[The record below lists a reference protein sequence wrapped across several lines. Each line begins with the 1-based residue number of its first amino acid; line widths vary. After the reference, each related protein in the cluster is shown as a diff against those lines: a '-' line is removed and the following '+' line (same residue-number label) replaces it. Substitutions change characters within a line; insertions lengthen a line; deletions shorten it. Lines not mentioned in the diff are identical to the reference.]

1 MHSIASVRSSGG
13 AANYFATDNYYTLEE
28 NAEAGVWGGKGA
40 EAAGLSGAVEKE
52 AFEKILNGE
61 LPSGEKV
68 GQVENRRL
76 GIDMTFSMPKSA
88 SILALVSGDKRI
100 LDANLRAVGKTMQY
114 VERNFAEARN
124 YDSNRNG
131 RPEKTGNLVYAL
143 FAHDTSRALDPQGHI
158 HAVVANLT
166 QTASGVWKALWNE
179 KLWHNNTT
187 IGQVYHAAL
196 RAELQKLGYEL
207 EAAGKHGTFEIK
219 GVPKELRD
227 AFSSRTE
234 EIVKEIE
241 KWNATDPRDQKRITL
256 YTRDDKIVL
265 EDRGALERDWQAV
278 AAAFGFDGQA
288 LIEAAHARGAELGRP
303 GLLENLSGILS
314 EMRTRFGAAT
324 GHGDPLTTSGTR
336 ALALSATQIRA
347 EHATAS
353 AVRHLSEREAAFTPE
368 AILSTALGFQVRTV
382 EAHHIEARI
391 GQLISGGQLIRSVSE
406 RADGH
411 VSHVTTPQALAME
424 QRILDNVAA
433 GADKGRS
440 FMSPDQAADRL
451 QAAATALGQAREG
464 AGGWTLNKGQLAAG
478 IAILSGKDRFLNI
491 QGVAGAG
498 KSTLIGALDLV
509 LKDEGVR
516 LVGLAFQNKMVAD
529 LRGGASQTMSVE
541 DMKAAGIEAYTI
553 ASFANRYDRASRAPG
568 TPAFDRAKAALA
580 DSVIIT
586 DESSMVSTRDMLRVQ
601 SIVERLD
608 VDKAPFIGD
617 RNQLSAIE
625 QGKMFAVI
633 QAAGHATVR
642 MDENIRQRNS
652 PLLMA
657 VAGLSNEG
665 HASLALDLLAAHGR
679 VTEAGSDSIKAA
691 AGMWLALS
699 PEQRERT
706 AIFTAGRTDR
716 TEINTL
722 VQEGLKAEGA
732 IGGDGIALRTLQS
745 ANTTREQLRF
755 PSTYSPGQVLEA
767 RMALREIGL
776 ARGQWE
782 VARVNRNGTIDLV
795 KDGRRTTFDPAR
807 IDPNHRFDRL
817 GVFDRKDLKL
827 HDGDTIFWRDKDAR
841 LDIQKSTYAT
851 VLKADREGVT
861 VALAD
866 QRQITLPTGHPML
879 ERLDLGYALN
889 AHMVQGMTKPEAIE
903 HISSRQ
909 ANLAT
914 QRTQNVL
921 NTRATDDMRVVTDDL
936 EKLKNR
942 LDHNAGNKTSA
953 LETVG
958 KVEVDPRRH
967 NPIDT
972 RELPELKISSELK
985 AKLDAVSS
993 QPPAPVRQLPVP
1005 EKAIGFDLA

>member
-13 AANYFATDNYYTLEE
+13 AANYFAADNYYTLEE

-40 EAAGLSGAVEKE
+40 EAAGLSGPVEKD
-52 AFEKILNGE
+52 AFEKVLNGE
-61 LPSGEKV
+61 LPGGEKV

-88 SILALVSGDKRI
+88 SILALVSGDRRI
-100 LDANLRAVGKTMQY
+100 LDANMRAVVKTMQY
-114 VERNFAEARN
+114 AERNFAEARN
-124 YDSNRNG
+124 YDTNRNG
-131 RPEKTGNLVYAL
+131 SPEKTGNLLYAL

-196 RAELQKLGYEL
+196 RAELQNLGYEL
-207 EAAGKHGTFEIK
+207 QASGKHGTFEIK
-219 GVPKELRD
+219 GVPKDLRD
-227 AFSSRTE
+227 AFSSRTQD
-234 EIVKEIE
+234 ITKEIE

-278 AAAFGFDGQA
+278 AASFGFDGQP
-288 LIEAAHARGAELGRP
+288 LIDAARARAAELGRP
-303 GLLENLSGILS
+303 SLIENVSAILS
-314 EMRTRFGAAT
+314 EMRERFGAASA
-324 GHGDPLTTSGTR
+324 HSDPLTTGGVK
-336 ALALSATQIRA
+336 ALALTASQIRA

-353 AVRHLSEREAAFTPE
+353 AVRHLGEREAAFTPE
-368 AILSTALGFQVRTV
+368 AILSTALGFQVKGV
-382 EAHHIEARI
+382 EAHHIELRI
-391 GQLISGGQLIRSVSE
+391 GQLIGGGALIRGLSD

-411 VSHVTTPQALAME
+411 FSHVTTPQALAME
-424 QRILDNVAA
+424 QRVLENVAA

-440 FMSPDQAADRL
+440 FMAPEQAAERL
-451 QAAATALGQAREG
+451 QEAARALGNAR
-464 AGGWTLNKGQLAAG
+464 AGSDGWTLNQGQLAAG
-478 IAILSGKDRFLNI
+478 IAILAGRDRFLNI

-541 DMKAAGIEAYTI
+541 DMKSAGIEAYTI
-553 ASFANRYDRASRAPG
+553 ASFVNRYDRASREPG
-568 TPAFDRAKAALA
+568 SPRFDAARADLGNT
-580 DSVIIT
+580 VIIT

-601 SIVERLD
+601 GIAERLE

-633 QAAGHATVR
+633 QAAGHPTVC

-679 VTEAGSDSIKAA
+679 VTQAGPDSIRTT
-691 AGMWLALS
+691 AGMWLAL
-699 PEQRERT
+699 PAEERERT
-706 AIFTAGRTDR
+706 AIFTAGRADR
-716 TEINTL
+716 SEINML
-722 VQEGLKAEGA
+722 VQEGLKAEGTLT
-732 IGGDGIALRTLQS
+732 GDPVALRTLQS
-745 ANTTREQLRF
+745 ANTTREELRF
-755 PSTYSPGQVLEA
+755 ASTYSSGQVLEA
-767 RMALREIGL
+767 RMAVREIGL
-776 ARGQWE
+776 ARGQWD
-782 VARVNRNGTIDLV
+782 VARVHRNGTIELV
-795 KDGRRTTFDPAR
+795 RHGQRKTIDPAR

-817 GVFDRKDLKL
+817 GLYDRKDLKL
-827 HDGDTIFWRDKDAR
+827 HDGDTIFWRDKDAK
-841 LDIQKSTYAT
+841 LDIQKSTYAR
-851 VLKADREGVT
+851 VLKADGAGIT
-861 VALAD
+861 VELAD
-866 QRQITLPTGHPML
+866 KRAITLPTGHPML

-889 AHMVQGMTKPEAIE
+889 AHMVQGMTKPQAIE

-909 ANLAT
+909 TNLAT

-953 LETVG
+953 LEAVG
-958 KVEVDPRRH
+958 KVEVDPKPR

-972 RELPELKISSELK
+972 REVPELRISPELR
-985 AKLDAVSS
+985 ARLDAVASH
-993 QPPAPVRQLPVP
+993 PPAPVRQLPVP
-1005 EKAIGFDLA
+1005 EKSIGFDLA

>member
-13 AANYFATDNYYTLEE
+13 AANYFAADNYYTLDE

-40 EAAGLSGAVEKE
+40 DAAGLSGPVEKE
-52 AFEKILNGE
+52 AFEKVLNGE

-88 SILALVSGDKRI
+88 SILSLVSGDKRI
-100 LDANLRAVGKTMQY
+100 LDANMRAVVKTMQY
-114 VERNFAEARN
+114 AERNFAEARN
-124 YDSNRNG
+124 YDTSRSG
-131 RPEKTGNLVYAL
+131 RPEKTGNLLYAL

-166 QTASGVWKALWNE
+166 QTASGAWKALWNE
-179 KLWHNNTT
+179 KLWHNNTA

-207 EAAGKHGTFEIK
+207 EASGKHGTFEIK
-219 GVPKELRD
+219 GVPKYLRD

-234 EIVKEIE
+234 EITRAIE
-241 KWNATDPRDQKRITL
+241 KWNATDPRDQKKITL

-265 EDRGALERDWQAV
+265 EDRGALEKDWQGV
-278 AAAFGFDGQA
+278 AASFGFDGQA
-288 LIEAAHARGAELGRP
+288 LIAAAQARASELNRP
-303 GLLENLSGILS
+303 SLIENLSATLS
-314 EMRTRFGAAT
+314 EMRDRFGAAT
-324 GHGDPLTTSGTR
+324 GHSDPLTTTGAKALGLSGI
-336 ALALSATQIRA
+336 QIRA

-368 AILSTALGFQVRTV
+368 ALLSTALGFQVGGV

-391 GQLISGGQLIRSVSE
+391 GQLIDAGKLIRGYSE

-411 VSHVTTPQALAME
+411 FSHVTTPQALAME

-433 GADKGRS
+433 GADQGRAY
-440 FMSPDQAADRL
+440 MSPEQAAQRL
-451 QAAATALGQAREG
+451 QEAARALGQAREG
-464 AGGWTLNKGQLAAG
+464 VDSWSLNEGQLAAG

-498 KSTLIGALDLV
+498 KSTLIGALDIV
-509 LKDEGVR
+509 LKDEGIR

-541 DMKAAGIEAYTI
+541 DMKKAGIEAHTI
-553 ASFANRYDRASRAPG
+553 ASFASKYDSASRAPG
-568 TPAFDRAKAALA
+568 TARYAAAKAELS
-580 DSVIIT
+580 DTVVIT

-601 SIVERLD
+601 SIVERLEI
-608 VDKAPFIGD
+608 DKAPFIGD

-642 MDENIRQRNS
+642 MDENIRQRGS

-679 VTEAGSDSIKAA
+679 VTEAGPDSAKAT

-706 AIFTAGRTDR
+706 AIFTAGRADR
-716 TEINTL
+716 TEINSL
-722 VQEGLKAEGA
+722 VQEGLKAEGTLM
-732 IGGDGIALRTLQS
+732 GDPLALRVLQS

-755 PSTYSPGQVLEA
+755 PSTYSPSQVLEA
-767 RMALREIGL
+767 RMALREVGL

-782 VARVNRNGTIDLV
+782 VVRVNRNGTLELA
-795 KDGRRTTFDPAR
+795 KNGRRTTLDPTK
-807 IDPNHRFDRL
+807 IDPNHKYDRL
-817 GVFDRKDLKL
+817 GLYDRKDLKL
-827 HDGDTIFWRDKDAR
+827 HDGDTIFWREKDVR
-841 LDIQKSTYAT
+841 LDIQKSTYAR
-851 VLKADREGVT
+851 VLKADGQGVT
-861 VALAD
+861 VELAD
-866 QRQITLPTGHPML
+866 KREITLATGHPML

-936 EKLKNR
+936 GKLKNR

-958 KVEVDPRRH
+958 KVEVDAKRH

-972 RELPELKISSELK
+972 RELPDLRISPELR
-985 AKLDAVSS
+985 AKLDALANE
-993 QPPAPVRQLPVP
+993 PPAPVRQLPVP